1 MCLLEIFGLGEVIKP
16 SGRYRALLAPD
27 EWRCRVFKR
36 TRGFSLGPPMKVIEL
51 KDAAGN
57 NLLGRVVLVFS
68 FGGNA
73 PSGEAHPL
81 PEIPSS
87 PTDGGG

>member
-1 MCLLEIFGLGEVIKP
+1 
-16 SGRYRALLAPD
+16 
-27 EWRCRVFKR
+27 
-36 TRGFSLGPPMKVIEL
+36 MKVIEL